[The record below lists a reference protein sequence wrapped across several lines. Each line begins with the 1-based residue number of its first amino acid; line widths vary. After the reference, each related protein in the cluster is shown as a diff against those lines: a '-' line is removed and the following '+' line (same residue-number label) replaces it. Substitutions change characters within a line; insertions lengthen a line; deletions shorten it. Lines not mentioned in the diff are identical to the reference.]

1 VIDVPTAYTL
11 VTGASSGIGEA
22 VCRRLGAKR
31 ALILNGRS
39 VERLANVQ
47 GASTAGIPHLSWPFD
62 LRDVTAVGD
71 SLAAF
76 LGAKDAS
83 VDAFVH
89 CAGIVKVL
97 PMRDMDSETVAEVMN
112 VNCLSA
118 VQITR
123 ILLRRL
129 VNHGQLTNVV
139 FLSSTYSIRGTKGQ
153 VVYSAS
159 KGAIDA
165 MMRSLAVELAP
176 DVRVN
181 SIIAGGVPTN
191 MAHSV
196 FHDPELLAKS
206 RGLYLLRLGEVADV
220 VNAVEFLLS
229 ENASWITGSSL
240 VVDGGMTVR

>member
-1 VIDVPTAYTL
+1 MPTAYTL

-22 VCRRLGAKR
+22 VCRCLGPNR
-31 ALILNGRS
+31 PLILNGRS
-39 VERLANVQ
+39 ADRLANVQ
-47 GASTAGIPHLSWPFD
+47 EASTAAIPHLSWAFD
-62 LRDVTAVGD
+62 LREVAAIGD
-71 SLAAF
+71 SLAGF
-76 LGAKDAS
+76 LKTNNAT
-83 VDAFVH
+83 VDKFVH
-89 CAGIVKVL
+89 CAGVVKVL
-97 PMRDMDSETVAEVMN
+97 PMRDMDAETVGEVMN

-118 VQITR
+118 AQIIR

-129 VNHGQLTNVV
+129 VNKGQLTNIV

-153 VVYSAS
+153 AIYSAS
-159 KGAIDA
+159 KGAVDA

-176 DVRVN
+176 EVRVN

-196 FHDPELLAKS
+196 FHDPELLEKS
-206 RGLYLLRLGEVADV
+206 RGQYLLRLGEVADV

-229 ENASWITGSSL
+229 EKASWITGSSL

>member
-1 VIDVPTAYTL
+1 MPTAYTL
-11 VTGASSGIGEA
+11 VTGASSGIGEGI
-22 VCRRLGAKR
+22 CRRLGGQR
-31 ALILNGRS
+31 ALILSGRS
-39 VERLANVQ
+39 VDRLANVQ
-47 GASTAGIPHLSWPFD
+47 EASTAAIPHLSWPFD
-62 LRDVTAVGD
+62 LREVDAIGD

-76 LGAKDAS
+76 LKTHNAA
-83 VDAFVH
+83 VEAFVH
-89 CAGIVKVL
+89 CAGVVKVL
-97 PMRDMDSETVAEVMN
+97 PMRDMDSATVAEVMN

-118 VQITR
+118 AQIAR
-123 ILLRRL
+123 VLLRRL
-129 VNHGQLTNVV
+129 VNQGTLTNIV

-153 VVYSAS
+153 AIYSAS

-206 RGLYLLRLGEVADV
+206 RGQYLLRLGEVEDV
-220 VNAVEFLLS
+220 VNVVEFLLS
-229 ENASWITGSSL
+229 EKASWITGSSL

>member
-1 VIDVPTAYTL
+1 MPISYTL

-22 VCRRLGAKR
+22 VCRRLGTGR
-31 ALILNGRS
+31 HLILNGRA
-39 VERLANVQ
+39 VDRLNAVCAALTSEEQ
-47 GASTAGIPHLSWPFD
+47 QHLVWPFD
-62 LRDVTAVGD
+62 LRDVHAAGE

-76 LGAKDAS
+76 LKNNDATVS
-83 VDAFVH
+83 TFVH

-97 PMRDMDSETVAEVMN
+97 PMRDMDADTAAEVMN

-118 VQITR
+118 VQIIR

-129 VNHGQLTNVV
+129 VNKGQLANIV

-153 VVYSAS
+153 AVYSAS
-159 KGAIDA
+159 KGALDA

-181 SIIAGGVPTN
+181 SIVAGGVPTN
-191 MAHSV
+191 MAHAV
-196 FHDPELLAKS
+196 FHDPELIEKHKTQ
-206 RGLYLLRLGEVADV
+206 YLLRLGEVADV

>member
-1 VIDVPTAYTL
+1 VPTAYTL

-22 VCRRLGAKR
+22 ICLRLGSER
-31 ALILNGRS
+31 PLILNGRS
-39 VERLANVQ
+39 TERLANVQ
-47 GASTAGIPHLSWPFD
+47 EASTAGISHLSWPFD
-62 LRDVTAVGD
+62 LRDVTAIGD
-71 SLAAF
+71 SLTAF
-76 LGAKDAS
+76 LKENDAK

-89 CAGIVKVL
+89 CAGVVKVL
-97 PMRDMDSETVAEVMN
+97 PMRDMDAETVAEVMN

-118 VQITR
+118 MQIIR
-123 ILLRRL
+123 VLLRRL
-129 VNHGQLTNVV
+129 VNQGKLINIV

-153 VVYSAS
+153 AVYSAS
-159 KGAIDA
+159 KGAVDA

-196 FHDPELLAKS
+196 FHDPELLEKS
-206 RGLYLLRLGEVADV
+206 RGQYLLRLGEVADV
-220 VNAVEFLLS
+220 VNAVDFLLS
-229 ENASWITGSSL
+229 EKASWITGSSL

>member
-1 VIDVPTAYTL
+1 MPTAYTL

-22 VCRRLGAKR
+22 VCRRLGAER
-31 ALILNGRS
+31 PLILNGRS
-39 VERLANVQ
+39 VERLANVLA
-47 GASTAGIPHLSWPFD
+47 ASTAAIPHLSWAFD
-62 LRDVTAVGD
+62 LREVAAIGD
-71 SLAAF
+71 SLAGF
-76 LGAKDAS
+76 LKTNNAT

-89 CAGIVKVL
+89 CAGVVKVL
-97 PMRDMDSETVAEVMN
+97 PMRDMDAETVAEVMN

-118 VQITR
+118 VQIAR

-129 VNHGQLTNVV
+129 LNKGKLTNIV

-153 VVYSAS
+153 AVYSAS
-159 KGAIDA
+159 KGAVDA

-206 RGLYLLRLGEVADV
+206 RSQYLLRLGEVDDV

-229 ENASWITGSSL
+229 DRASWITGSSL